1 MKTKKQYTAPTSEVV
16 DVEVHLMLSGVSAN
30 GDSINVGSGTNEY
43 YDSNS
48 EEII

>member
-1 MKTKKQYTAPTSEVV
+1 MNAKKHYMAPASEVV

-43 YDSNS
+43 YDSSS